1 MHAPS
6 PDMGWERL
14 FWLVFRR
21 SSNAIL
27 LVDDGRHIVEVNE
40 PALALVARSR
50 AELIGKSIVDVIDP
64 SERLESARQWQAFLR
79 SG

>member
-21 SSNAIL
+21 SSNGIL
-27 LVDDGRHIVEVNE
+27 LVDDGRRIVEVNE
-40 PALALVARSR
+40 PAPRSWRAAARS
-50 AELIGKSIVDVIDP
+50 
-64 SERLESARQWQAFLR
+64 
-79 SG
+79 